1 MLVVCPLQSI
11 IIDYLIAEASRMGMP
26 AASIADI
33 SDGESRSAK
42 FKLLFGVWL
51 SRKNMNIFQLTPPIK
66 AFLIYRLNSEC
77 FGTALAANCQ
87 FFRATFFRRAM
98 ISF

>member
-1 MLVVCPLQSI
+1 
-11 IIDYLIAEASRMGMP
+11 MGMP

-51 SRKNMNIFQLTPPIK
+51 SRKK
-66 AFLIYRLNSEC
+66 YERLS
-77 FGTALAANCQ
+77 AY
-87 FFRATFFRRAM
+87 ATK
-98 ISF
+98 

>member
-11 IIDYLIAEASRMGMP
+11 IIDYLIAEARRIGMP
-26 AASIADI
+26 ATSIADT

-51 SRKNMNIFQLTPPIK
+51 GLK
-66 AFLIYRLNSEC
+66 
-77 FGTALAANCQ
+77 Q
-87 FFRATFFRRAM
+87 FEHLSAYATN
-98 ISF
+98 

>member
-1 MLVVCPLQSI
+1 MLVVCPSQGI
-11 IIDYLIAEASRMGMP
+11 IIDYLITEARRIGMP

-51 SRKNMNIFQLTPPIK
+51 SRKKYEHLS
-66 AFLIYRLNSEC
+66 AY
-77 FGTALAANCQ
+77 
-87 FFRATFFRRAM
+87 ATN
-98 ISF
+98 

>member
-11 IIDYLIAEASRMGMP
+11 IIDYLIAEARRMGMP

-42 FKLLFGVWL
+42 F
-51 SRKNMNIFQLTPPIK
+51 
-66 AFLIYRLNSEC
+66 
-77 FGTALAANCQ
+77 
-87 FFRATFFRRAM
+87 
-98 ISF
+98 